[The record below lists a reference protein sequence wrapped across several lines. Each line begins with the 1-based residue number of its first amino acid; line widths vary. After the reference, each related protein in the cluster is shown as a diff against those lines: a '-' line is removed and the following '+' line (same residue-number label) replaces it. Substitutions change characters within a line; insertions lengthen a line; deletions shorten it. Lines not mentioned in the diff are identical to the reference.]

1 MRYFCNLKLNE
12 CNMKFKK
19 LILAALLLT
28 AAVSYGQSNHN
39 YIGQDYSV
47 SPNVITTAVPF
58 VSIAPDARGGSMGDC
73 GVASEPD
80 VFSMNYNPAKYVY
93 LEDKL
98 SIGLGYS
105 PWLRKLVNDMNLAY
119 LAGAY
124 KINDRSSVAAS
135 LRYFSCG
142 EINFRGPNNEDW
154 GNYSPNEWALDA
166 TYSRMLGDYLAGAV
180 SGRFIYSNLTQNMG
194 GDNSSPRPG
203 ISVAADI
210 GVYYK
215 RPVEWFKTMDA
226 DFAWGVSITN
236 IGSKISYDA
245 ISTRKDFIPTTLRL
259 GPSLKLELNEYNS
272 LAFNLDFS
280 KLLVPTP
287 PVIARDSISGQPI
300 VDPNTGEYLIQY
312 GRDNNVSVVQGMI
325 QSFYDAPG
333 HGYNSEGVLVDFP
346 GGAFYE
352 ELCEINI
359 GFGMEYWYNNVF
371 AVRAG
376 YFNETALKGNRKYVT
391 LGAALHYNVFG
402 LDVSYLIPVNTVAG
416 SNPLEHTLRFDL
428 TYSLGQ
434 KKDK

>member
-1 MRYFCNLKLNE
+1 
-12 CNMKFKK
+12 MKFKK

>member
-1 MRYFCNLKLNE
+1 MKIRKL
-12 CNMKFKK
+12 F
-19 LILAALLLT
+19 LAACLLV
-28 AAVSYGQSNHN
+28 AANSFGQS
-39 YIGQDYSV
+39 YSMGGYA
-47 SPNVITTAVPF
+47 PNVITTAVPF
-58 VSIAPDARGGSMGDC
+58 VSITPDARGGSMGDC

-80 VFSMNYNPAKYVY
+80 VYSMNYNPAKYVY

-105 PWLRKLVNDMNLAY
+105 PWLRNLVNDMNLAY

-124 KINDRSSVAAS
+124 KINARSSVAAT

-142 EINFRGPNNEDW
+142 SIEFRDEANNYIGD
-154 GNYSPNEWALDA
+154 YRPNEWAFDA

-180 SGRFIYSNLTQNMG
+180 SGRFIYSNLTQNIG
-194 GDNSSPRPG
+194 TNNSNPRPG
-203 ISVAADI
+203 ISVAADV

-215 RPVEWFKTMDA
+215 RPVEWFSTMDA
-226 DFAWGVSITN
+226 DFAWGIAINN
-236 IGSKISYDA
+236 IGSKISYDGV
-245 ISTRKDFIPTTLRL
+245 SDKRDFIPTTLRL
-259 GPSLKLELNEYNS
+259 GPSLKLELDEYNS

-300 VDPNTGEYLIQY
+300 IDPNTGTYQIEYGY
-312 GRDNNVSVVQGMI
+312 DNNVSVVQGMI

-333 HGYNSEGVLVDFP
+333 AGYNTYTGQWEHYGK
-346 GGAFYE
+346 FYE

-359 GFGMEYWYNNVF
+359 GVGVEYWYNNIF

-391 LGAALHYNVFG
+391 LGAALKYNVFG
-402 LDVSYLIPVNTVAG
+402 LDVSYLIPVSTVVG
-416 SNPLEHTLRFDL
+416 SNPLENTLRFNL
-428 TYSLGQ
+428 TYSLGT
-434 KKDK
+434 KKG